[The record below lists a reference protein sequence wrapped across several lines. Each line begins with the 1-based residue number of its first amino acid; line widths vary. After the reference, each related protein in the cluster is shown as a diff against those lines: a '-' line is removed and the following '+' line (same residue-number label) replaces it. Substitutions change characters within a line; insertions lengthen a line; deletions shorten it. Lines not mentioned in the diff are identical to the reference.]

1 MGTSTFAGAKAPM
14 SPSGRCCRARA
25 GRSRPELGQKK
36 AEEPLLTAERGDLE
50 ALMRNKPMQS
60 RYDEWMVGMK
70 VQYGSTGELGVWA

>member
-1 MGTSTFAGAKAPM
+1 MCTQ
-14 SPSGRCCRARA
+14 
-25 GRSRPELGQKK
+25 RSKPGISWTKTGEL
-36 AEEPLLTAERGDLE
+36 LLIAERGDLE

>member
-1 MGTSTFAGAKAPM
+1 M
-14 SPSGRCCRARA
+14 
-25 GRSRPELGQKK
+25 LI
-36 AEEPLLTAERGDLE
+36 AERGDLE